1 MDMETDFEGDFKGDF
16 EGDFVGDFEGDFG
29 RIFQIETLILIKT
42 MYLLFID
49 LLYKYDSTDNSR
61 YVVLI
66 SRSVSTYTWWKLVVS
81 CLSDLMISQLSYWLS
96 TMNCNA
102 NEEDRRNRE
111 ISRNIDRQI
120 RIEKNKREN
129 VRIALKTV

>member
-1 MDMETDFEGDFKGDF
+1 MFSQRDL
-16 EGDFVGDFEGDFG
+16 G
-29 RIFQIETLILIKT
+29 RNFQIETLILIKI
-42 MYLLFID
+42 MFLLFIY

-129 VRIALKTV
+129 VRRALKTV